1 MSIEQFCQQTG
12 KTLEGIREEM
22 KPLARRRIQLRLVLS
37 AIAEAE
43 KLEASDAELDG
54 YWDRMSQQY
63 GLPKEQLKQYMGDGV
78 EDEMR
83 QEIVSQKAY
92 ALLRESTILDRE

>member
-1 MSIEQFCQQTG
+1 M
-12 KTLEGIREEM
+12 
-22 KPLARRRIQLRLVLS
+22 
-37 AIAEAE
+37 
-43 KLEASDAELDG
+43 ASDEELEG
-54 YWDRMSQQY
+54 YWDQMSQQY
-63 GLPKEQLKQYMGDGV
+63 GLPKDQLKQYMEGGV